1 MIFFSPS
8 LYLTVTTGPSTPV
21 TALLAVPLV
30 MVLLGAPSQGLK
42 PSPVPRICSGKMCTS
57 MAFCEPS
64 GCGIAPL
71 PMKAPSL
78 MSAIDAFT
86 TATTSILSAR
96 LSVTASPLSDFA
108 VTVLPSTF
116 SITPR
121 RRTVCGACATAA
133 VAASAATRASAARI
147 AAILM
152 SGLQVGRSHR
162 RRSAVAT
169 DIDGRRGQRSVLR
182 FLRGNDD
189 ELRAR
194 LEIGWAAGFELHH
207 RRVRRNDDLFL
218 AVRIFD
224 HDGLAVDA
232 GNGRLDVGV

>member
-1 MIFFSPS
+1 
-8 LYLTVTTGPSTPV
+8 
-21 TALLAVPLV
+21 
-30 MVLLGAPSQGLK
+30 
-42 PSPVPRICSGKMCTS
+42 

-71 PMKAPSL
+71 PMKSPSL
-78 MSAIDAFT
+78 ISAIDAFT

-96 LSVTASPLSDFA
+96 LSVSASPLSDFA
-108 VTVLPSTF
+108 VTLLPSTF

-121 RRTVCGACATAA
+121 KRTVCGACASAA
-133 VAASAATRASAARI
+133 VAASAATTASAARI

-162 RRSAVAT
+162 
-169 DIDGRRGQRSVLR
+169 RRGQRSVLR

-232 GNGRLDVGV
+232 GNGRLDVGVGHGATGLAIPRAETRRHDTLLRIHEDVKADRLLAAVRLRHRRDSD